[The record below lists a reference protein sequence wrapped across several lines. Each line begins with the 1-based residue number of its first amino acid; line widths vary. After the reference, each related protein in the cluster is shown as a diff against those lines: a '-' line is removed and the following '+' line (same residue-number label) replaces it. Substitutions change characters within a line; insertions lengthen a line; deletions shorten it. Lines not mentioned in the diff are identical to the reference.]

1 VVFAMSDSKL
11 KRTVEIFTT
20 RLQVLSNLLDTAEK
34 QWLEKESDPEALLAA
49 RLADDMFP
57 FPHQIVFTCNQPNQ
71 FAAWCSDQSA
81 PGTDPATLDFAGLK
95 GHVQETIA
103 CLAEMTGG
111 LDDRVLDRDKRIDLS
126 GGRFVSL
133 TGALYVDEWLLPNF
147 YFHLVTA
154 YDILRSR
161 GVQIG
166 KVNYMA
172 HLAGHVRTAKAG

>member
-1 VVFAMSDSKL
+1 MSDSKL

-34 QWLEKESDPEALLAA
+34 QWREKESDPETFLAA

-71 FAAWCSDQSA
+71 FAAWCSEGTA
-81 PGTDPATLDFAGLK
+81 PETDPATLAFDGLK
-95 GHVQETIA
+95 RHVRETNA
-103 CLAEMTGG
+103 YLAEATSG
-111 LDDRVLDRDKRIDLS
+111 LDDRVLDRDKRIDLP
-126 GGRFVSL
+126 GGRFILL
-133 TGALYVDEWLLPNF
+133 TGQLYVEEWLLPNF

-154 YDILRSR
+154 YDILRSQ

-166 KVNYMA
+166 KANYMA
-172 HLAGHVRTAKAG
+172 HLAGRVRTSTAG